1 MDMKKKLIIKGEKVQ
16 DVGYRL
22 FLLDVAEELG
32 LKGFQARNVKDYVE
46 FMIEGD
52 EDQVFKFINFVKENF
67 PPFAKVNS
75 IICEDYTGEVLSI
88 DRFYHR
94 FSIDQLVKIVDIGLN
109 MLKKQDE
116 MLIKQDKMLEK
127 QDLMLEKQDRMLEKQ
142 DKMLIK
148 QNEMLIKQDD
158 MLKGQ
163 TSISSKLDDV
173 VKEVK
178 GLREDLKSFVEER
191 FSKIEREIALIKAKI
206 GLI

>member
-1 MDMKKKLIIKGEKVQ
+1 MKKKLIIKGEKVQ

-32 LKGFQARNVKDYVE
+32 LKGFQARNIKDYVE
-46 FMIEGD
+46 FIVEGD
-52 EDQVFKFINFVKENF
+52 EDKIFKFIDFAKENF
-67 PPFAKVNS
+67 PPFARVNS
-75 IICEDYTGEVLSI
+75 VICEDYDGEVLSI

-127 QDLMLEKQDRMLEKQ
+127 QDLMLEKQDKMLEKQ
-142 DKMLIK
+142 D
-148 QNEMLIKQDD
+148 EMLIKQDEILIKQD
-158 MLKGQ
+158 EMLKGQ
-163 TSISSKLDDV
+163 TSIYGKLDEV

-191 FSKIEREIALIKAKI
+191 FAKIEREIALIKAKI
-206 GLI
+206 GLV